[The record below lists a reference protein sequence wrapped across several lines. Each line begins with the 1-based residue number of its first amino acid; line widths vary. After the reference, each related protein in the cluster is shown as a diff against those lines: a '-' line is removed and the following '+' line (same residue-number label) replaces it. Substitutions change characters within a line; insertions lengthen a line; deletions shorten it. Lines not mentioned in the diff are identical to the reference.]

1 MTPEQSALTEAI
13 EIAGGQSELARK
25 ISLEAGGLV
34 KQQQVWNWLHR
45 EKKAPIKHT
54 VSIEKL
60 TGVPEHRAAVC
71 VVQREAVQ
79 QYSANQRTRP
89 RAANPRAHDIRS
101 GGAHLFRHLGRL
113 V

>member
-1 MTPEQSALTEAI
+1 MTPEQSALSEAI

-60 TGVPEHRAAVC
+60 TGVPKEKL
-71 VVQREAVQ
+71 
-79 QYSANQRTRP
+79 RP
-89 RAANPRAHDIRS
+89 DV
-101 GGAHLFRHLGRL
+101 FR
-113 V
+113 